1 MFLKFDQLNVVAI
14 LVAGLATLFLGG
26 MWYMPI
32 FGNLWLQLHGY
43 SEEKVKEMHARVP
56 PVLFF
61 GGMILCYLVSAVVV
75 ALLVIHLELDP
86 TTPLDGLVLGT
97 GLGVLVSAI
106 AFTAHLA
113 SDKHFGIFAI
123 DAGFYFLLL
132 NVQSVLLNWWR

>member
-1 MFLKFDQLNVVAI
+1 
-14 LVAGLATLFLGG
+14 
-26 MWYMPI
+26 
-32 FGNLWLQLHGY
+32 
-43 SEEKVKEMHARVP
+43 
-56 PVLFF
+56 
-61 GGMILCYLVSAVVV
+61 
-75 ALLVIHLELDP
+75 
-86 TTPLDGLVLGT
+86 VLGT